1 MLDQR
6 MQILISADQRRRLE
20 QEARR
25 RSTSVASV
33 IRDAVD
39 AQLGGITVE
48 ERRAALDEI
57 LAMRGRFA
65 SPDELNR
72 LAASEHDDQ
81 LEDLVRAVKKR

>member
-1 MLDQR
+1 
-6 MQILISADQRRRLE
+6 MQILVSADQRRRLE

-48 ERRAALDEI
+48 ARRAALDEI
-57 LAMRGRFA
+57 LAMGGRFA

-72 LAASEHDDQ
+72 IAAGEHDDQ
-81 LEDLVRAVKKR
+81 LEELVRAVKR